1 MLQSD
6 ANLEEI
12 AFESGFPNKK
22 SFIQQFKATYQ
33 LTPHQYRLMRRKEGR
48 EG

>member
-22 SFIQQFKATYQ
+22 SFIQQFKAIYQ
-33 LTPHQYRLMRRKEGR
+33 LTPINID
-48 EG
+48 